1 MFYFKSNKAMTN
13 DDLPTYFI
21 VNEKRLLDQ
30 SAIFG
35 IRELNFTEF
44 EMYSIRRYSYYTYIP
59 YSKEKVN
66 QKLKFI

>member
-1 MFYFKSNKAMTN
+1 MFYFKSNKAMIN
-13 DDLPTYFI
+13 DDRPTYFI
-21 VNEKRLLDQ
+21 VDEKRLLDQ

-35 IRELNFTEF
+35 IRELNLTEF
-44 EMYSIRRYSYYTYIP
+44 EMYSIRRYSHYTYIP